1 MHSFIDNV
9 VRQVISSQ
17 KKISKCTFILPS
29 KRAGLFLKQS
39 IKTNLKGPSILPE
52 IYSIEEFIEQLSQLK
67 NIDNIEALFEFYNIY
82 KDLTP
87 LKDLEPF
94 SRFSRW
100 ASVMLQDFNEID
112 RNLIP
117 PNKIFNYLDAIHDIN
132 HWSLDSTPTKMV
144 KDYLKFWKKINLYYN
159 NFSKQLLNNGVAYQG
174 LGYKAAV
181 QNLDNYIDNTSRK
194 SHIFLGFN
202 ALNKSEELIF
212 QRLLDEGIAEVF
224 WDCDR
229 TFLDSKFHDSGLFMR
244 NYIKTWPYYK
254 KNKFNFKSDNFKSSK
269 KINITGATK
278 HIGQVKYAAELLFE
292 LHKKNNLKNTAVV
305 LADEALLLP
314 LINSIPPEIGGI
326 NITMGFPMSQAPL
339 NSLISSWF
347 KIHSTQGGLFYYKD
361 VIDLIS
367 NPQLNQLFNNEQ
379 YNSANNLIRSLK
391 SQNITEVTLEG
402 ILELDP
408 KIDNLSVLLF
418 DDCKGDVSNC
428 IERLL
433 ILLDKIR
440 NVFDKNSNKLISEY
454 AIRFYELIDKIKSF
468 NSKYNIVDSIKTLE
482 SLFNDVVGK
491 ERLNFNGDPF
501 SGLQIMG
508 MLETR
513 AIDYETVII
522 LSLNEG
528 VIPAGKSQNSYI
540 PFDVKIENSLPTY
553 KEKDAIYTYHF
564 YRLLHRAKDVQL
576 IYNTHSDSIRGSEP
590 SRFLT
595 QLQTQDIHK
604 CNHQILAPEIIQPKK
619 TVIKINK
626 TLDIISKLKI
636 IADKGFSPSSL
647 AQYIRNPIDFYN
659 FKVLG
664 IRELDGVEETIEAKT
679 FGNIIHY
686 TLEELY
692 KPFEGQF
699 LKSEELKKLI
709 PKLDKVIM
717 RFYNRAYKNGNIT
730 RGKNLISFEIAKRYI
745 SNFIRQE
752 INNLDKGHKIKIY
765 AVEKQVET
773 ILNHPSIRI
782 PVRLKG
788 SIDRLDSFDGVFR
801 IIDYKTSKVSQ
812 SDLNLINLLEVINDY
827 KKYNKIFQLLM
838 YAYILIDTE
847 EFQPPFELGIYSFK
861 NLKSGFLK
869 LKLKDKSLITQGV
882 SSSIDDSLINGF
894 EKQLALLLNDIF
906 CVENDFVE
914 KEV

>member
-1 MHSFIDNV
+1 MHSFIDSV
-9 VRQVISSQ
+9 VKEVISSQ

-39 IKTNLKGPSILPE
+39 LKTNLNAPSVLPE
-52 IYSIEEFIEQLSQLK
+52 IYSIEEFIEELSKLK
-67 NIDNIEALFEFYNIY
+67 IIDNIESLFEFYNIY
-82 KDLTP
+82 KGLTP
-87 LKDLEPF
+87 LKELESY
-94 SRFSRW
+94 SRFSSW
-100 ASVMLQDFNEID
+100 ASVILQDFNEID

-132 HWSLDSTPTKMV
+132 HWSLERAPTRMV
-144 KDYLKFWKKINLYYN
+144 KNYLKFWNKINLYYT
-159 NFSKQLLNNGVAYQG
+159 NFSSQLLKNGVAYQG
-174 LGYKAAV
+174 LGYRVAV
-181 QNLDNYIDNTSRK
+181 QNLDNYINNTSRK

-212 QRLLDEGIAEVF
+212 QRLLEQRIADVF
-224 WDCDR
+224 WDSDR
-229 TFLDSKFHDSGLFMR
+229 TFLDNKLHDSGLFMR
-244 NYIKTWPYYK
+244 DYIKTWPYYK

-278 HIGQVKYAAELLFE
+278 NIGQVKYAAELLFE

-314 LINSIPPEIGGI
+314 LINSIPSEIDGI

-347 KIHSTQGGLFYYKD
+347 KIHSTDGCLFYYKD
-361 VIDLIS
+361 VIDLLS
-367 NPQLNQLFNNEQ
+367 NPQLNQLFNNVQ
-379 YNSANNLIRSLK
+379 YNSANNLIRDLK
-391 SQNITEVTLEG
+391 SQNITEVNLEG
-402 ILELDP
+402 VLGLNP
-408 KIDNLSVLLF
+408 KIDDLSILLF
-418 DDCKGDVSNC
+418 DDCKGDVGNC

-440 NVFDKNSNKLISEY
+440 NVFDKNNNKLISEY
-454 AIRFYELIDKIKSF
+454 SIRFYELIEKIKSF
-468 NSKYNIVDSIKTLE
+468 NSKYKIVDSIKTLE
-482 SLFNDVVGK
+482 SLFNEVVGK

-528 VIPAGKSQNSYI
+528 IIPAGKSQNSYI

-564 YRLLHRAKDVQL
+564 YRLLHRAKEIHL
-576 IYNTHSDSIRGSEP
+576 MYNTHSDSIRGSEP

-595 QLQTQDIHK
+595 QLQIQNIHK
-604 CNHQILAPEIIQPKK
+604 CKHQILAPEVIQPKK
-619 TVIKINK
+619 AVLKINK
-626 TLDIISKLKI
+626 TRDIIAKLEL

-664 IRELDGVEETIEAKT
+664 IREIDGVEETIEAKT

-709 PKLDKVIM
+709 PKVDEVIM
-717 RFYNRAYKNGNIT
+717 RFYSRTYKNGDIT

-745 SNFIRQE
+745 NNFITQE

-765 AVEKQVET
+765 AVEKKVET
-773 ILNHPSIRI
+773 ILNHSSIRI

-788 SIDRLDSFDGVFR
+788 SVDRIDSFDGVLR

-812 SDLNLINLLEVINDY
+812 SDLNLINLSEVINDY

-838 YAYILIDTE
+838 YAYILIGTE

-869 LKLKDKSLITQGV
+869 FKLKDKSLITKGV
-882 SSSIDDSLINGF
+882 SDLINDSLINGF
-894 EKQLALLLNDIF
+894 EKQLILLLNDIF
-906 CVENDFVE
+906 CVENDFIE
-914 KEV
+914 KEI

>member
-1 MHSFIDNV
+1 
-9 VRQVISSQ
+9 
-17 KKISKCTFILPS
+17 
-29 KRAGLFLKQS
+29 
-39 IKTNLKGPSILPE
+39 
-52 IYSIEEFIEQLSQLK
+52 
-67 NIDNIEALFEFYNIY
+67 
-82 KDLTP
+82 
-87 LKDLEPF
+87 
-94 SRFSRW
+94 
-100 ASVMLQDFNEID
+100 
-112 RNLIP
+112 
-117 PNKIFNYLDAIHDIN
+117 
-132 HWSLDSTPTKMV
+132 
-144 KDYLKFWKKINLYYN
+144 
-159 NFSKQLLNNGVAYQG
+159 
-174 LGYKAAV
+174 
-181 QNLDNYIDNTSRK
+181 
-194 SHIFLGFN
+194 
-202 ALNKSEELIF
+202 
-212 QRLLDEGIAEVF
+212 
-224 WDCDR
+224 
-229 TFLDSKFHDSGLFMR
+229 
-244 NYIKTWPYYK
+244 
-254 KNKFNFKSDNFKSSK
+254 
-269 KINITGATK
+269 
-278 HIGQVKYAAELLFE
+278 
-292 LHKKNNLKNTAVV
+292 
-305 LADEALLLP
+305 
-314 LINSIPPEIGGI
+314 
-326 NITMGFPMSQAPL
+326 MSQAPL

-347 KIHSTQGGLFYYKD
+347 KIHSNHGCLFYYKD
-361 VIDLIS
+361 VIDLLS
-367 NPQLNQLFNNEQ
+367 NPQLNQLFNNVQ
-379 YNSANNLIRSLK
+379 YNSANNLIRDLK
-391 SQNITEVTLEG
+391 LQNITEVTLEAV
-402 ILELDP
+402 LELNS
-408 KIDNLSVLLF
+408 KIDNLSILLF
-418 DDCKGDVSNC
+418 DDCKGDVDNC

-440 NVFDKNSNKLISEY
+440 NVFDKNNNKLMSEY
-454 AIRFYELIDKIKSF
+454 SIRFYELIEKIKSF
-468 NSKYNIVDSIKTLE
+468 NSKYKIVDSIKTLE
-482 SLFNDVVGK
+482 SLFNEVVVK

-564 YRLLHRAKDVQL
+564 YRLLHRAKDVHL

-604 CNHQILAPEIIQPKK
+604 CKHQILAPEVIQPKK
-619 TVIKINK
+619 AVLKINK
-626 TLDIISKLKI
+626 TLDIIAKLKL

-664 IRELDGVEETIEAKT
+664 LREIDGVEETIEAKT

-699 LKSEELKKLI
+699 LKSGELKKLI
-709 PKLDKVIM
+709 PKVDEVIM
-717 RFYNRAYKNGNIT
+717 RFYSRTYKNGDIT

-745 SNFIRQE
+745 NNFITKE
-752 INNLDKGHKIKIY
+752 IDNLDKGHKIKIY

-788 SIDRLDSFDGVFR
+788 SVDRIDSFDGVFR

-812 SDLNLINLLEVINDY
+812 SDLNLINLSEVINDY

-838 YAYILIDTE
+838 YAYILIGTE
-847 EFQPPFELGIYSFK
+847 EFQLPFELGIYSFK

-869 LKLKDKSLITQGV
+869 FKLKDKSLIAKGV
-882 SSSIDDSLINGF
+882 SNPINDSLINGF
-894 EKQLALLLNDIF
+894 EEQLKLLLNDIF
-906 CVENDFVE
+906 CVENDFIE

>member
-1 MHSFIDNV
+1 MHSFIDSV
-9 VRQVISSQ
+9 VKEVISSQ

-39 IKTNLKGPSILPE
+39 LKTNLNAPSVLPE
-52 IYSIEEFIEQLSQLK
+52 IYSIEEFIEELSKLK
-67 NIDNIEALFEFYNIY
+67 IIDNIESLFEFYNIY
-82 KDLTP
+82 KGLTP
-87 LKDLEPF
+87 LKELESY
-94 SRFSRW
+94 SRFSSW
-100 ASVMLQDFNEID
+100 ASVILQDFNEID

-132 HWSLDSTPTKMV
+132 HWSLETAPTRMV
-144 KDYLKFWKKINLYYN
+144 KNYLKFWNKINLYYT
-159 NFSKQLLNNGVAYQG
+159 NFSSQLLKNGVAYQG
-174 LGYKAAV
+174 LGYRVAV
-181 QNLDNYIDNTSRK
+181 QNLDNYINNTSRK

-212 QRLLDEGIAEVF
+212 QRLLEQRIADIF
-224 WDCDR
+224 WDSDR
-229 TFLDSKFHDSGLFMR
+229 TFLDNKLHDSGLFMR
-244 NYIKTWPYYK
+244 GYIKTWPYYE

-278 HIGQVKYAAELLFE
+278 YIGQVKYAAELLSE

-314 LINSIPPEIGGI
+314 LINSIPSEIDGI

-347 KIHSTQGGLFYYKD
+347 KIHSTDGCLFYYKD
-361 VIDLIS
+361 VIDLLS
-367 NPQLNQLFNNEQ
+367 NPQLNQLFNNVQ
-379 YNSANNLIRSLK
+379 YNSANNLIRDLK
-391 SQNITEVTLEG
+391 SQNITEVNLEVVLG
-402 ILELDP
+402 LNP
-408 KIDNLSVLLF
+408 KIDNLAILLF
-418 DDCKGDVSNC
+418 EDCKGDVSNC

-440 NVFDKNSNKLISEY
+440 NVFDKNNNKLISEY
-454 AIRFYELIDKIKSF
+454 SIRFYELIEKIKSF
-468 NSKYNIVDSIKTLE
+468 NSKYKIVDSIKTLE
-482 SLFNDVVGK
+482 SLFNEVVGK

-528 VIPAGKSQNSYI
+528 IIPAGKSQNSYI

-564 YRLLHRAKDVQL
+564 YRLLHRAKEVHL
-576 IYNTHSDSIRGSEP
+576 MYNTHSDSIRGSEP

-595 QLQTQDIHK
+595 QLQIQGIHK
-604 CNHQILAPEIIQPKK
+604 CKHQILAPELIQPKK
-619 TVIKINK
+619 AVLKINK
-626 TLDIISKLKI
+626 TRDIIAKLEL

-664 IRELDGVEETIEAKT
+664 IREIDGVEETIEAKT

-699 LKSEELKKLI
+699 LKSGELKKLI
-709 PKLDKVIM
+709 PKVDEVIM
-717 RFYNRAYKNGNIT
+717 RFYRRTYKNGDIT

-745 SNFIRQE
+745 NNFITQE

-773 ILNHPSIRI
+773 ILNHSSIRI

-788 SIDRLDSFDGVFR
+788 SVDRIDSFDGVLR

-812 SDLNLINLLEVINDY
+812 SDLNLINLSEVINDY

-838 YAYILIDTE
+838 YAYILIGTE
-847 EFQPPFELGIYSFK
+847 EFQPHFELGIYSFK

-869 LKLKDKSLITQGV
+869 FKLKDKSLITQGL
-882 SSSIDDSLINGF
+882 SDLINDSLINGF
-894 EKQLALLLNDIF
+894 EKQLILLLNDIF
-906 CVENDFVE
+906 CVENDFIE
-914 KEV
+914 KEI

>member
-1 MHSFIDNV
+1 MHSFIDSV
-9 VRQVISSQ
+9 VKEVISSQ

-39 IKTNLKGPSILPE
+39 LKTNLNAPSVLPE
-52 IYSIEEFIEQLSQLK
+52 IYSIEEFIEELSKLK
-67 NIDNIEALFEFYNIY
+67 IIDNIESLFEFYNIY
-82 KDLTP
+82 KGLTP
-87 LKDLEPF
+87 LKELESY
-94 SRFSRW
+94 SRFSSW
-100 ASVMLQDFNEID
+100 ASVILQDFNEID

-132 HWSLDSTPTKMV
+132 HWSLETAPTRMV
-144 KDYLKFWKKINLYYN
+144 KNYLKFWNKINHYYT
-159 NFSKQLLNNGVAYQG
+159 NFSSQLLKNGVAYQG
-174 LGYKAAV
+174 LGYRVAV
-181 QNLDNYIDNTSRK
+181 QNLDNYINNTSRK

-212 QRLLDEGIAEVF
+212 QRLLEQRIADIF
-224 WDCDR
+224 WDSDR
-229 TFLDSKFHDSGLFMR
+229 TFLDNKLHDSGLFMR
-244 NYIKTWPYYK
+244 DYIKTWPYYK

-278 HIGQVKYAAELLFE
+278 NIGQVKYAAELLFE

-314 LINSIPPEIGGI
+314 LINSIPSEIDGI

-347 KIHSTQGGLFYYKD
+347 KIHSTDGCLFYYKD
-361 VIDLIS
+361 VIDLLS
-367 NPQLNQLFNNEQ
+367 NPQLNQLFNNVQ
-379 YNSANNLIRSLK
+379 YNSANNLIRDLK
-391 SQNITEVTLEG
+391 SQNITEVNLEG
-402 ILELDP
+402 VLGLNP
-408 KIDNLSVLLF
+408 KIDDLSILLF
-418 DDCKGDVSNC
+418 DDCKGDVGNC

-440 NVFDKNSNKLISEY
+440 NVFDNNNNKLISEY
-454 AIRFYELIDKIKSF
+454 SIRFYELIEKIKSF
-468 NSKYNIVDSIKTLE
+468 NSKYKIVDSIKTLE
-482 SLFNDVVGK
+482 SLFNEVVGK

-528 VIPAGKSQNSYI
+528 IIPAGKSQNSYI

-564 YRLLHRAKDVQL
+564 YRLLHRAKEIHL
-576 IYNTHSDSIRGSEP
+576 MYNTHSDSIRGSEP

-595 QLQTQDIHK
+595 QLQIQDIHK
-604 CNHQILAPEIIQPKK
+604 CKHQILAPEVIQPKK
-619 TVIKINK
+619 AVLKINK
-626 TLDIISKLKI
+626 TRDIIAKLEL

-664 IRELDGVEETIEAKT
+664 IREIDGVEETIEAKT

-709 PKLDKVIM
+709 PKVDEVIM
-717 RFYNRAYKNGNIT
+717 RFYSRTYKNGDIT

-745 SNFIRQE
+745 NNFITQE

-765 AVEKQVET
+765 AVEKKVET
-773 ILNHPSIRI
+773 ILNNSSIRI

-788 SIDRLDSFDGVFR
+788 SVDRIDSFDGVLR

-812 SDLNLINLLEVINDY
+812 SDLNLINLSEVINDY

-838 YAYILIDTE
+838 YAYILIGTE

-869 LKLKDKSLITQGV
+869 FKLKDKSLITKGV
-882 SSSIDDSLINGF
+882 SDLINDSLINGF
-894 EKQLALLLNDIF
+894 EKQLILLLNDIF
-906 CVENDFVE
+906 CVENDFIE
-914 KEV
+914 KEI

>member
-1 MHSFIDNV
+1 MHSFIDSV
-9 VRQVISSQ
+9 VKEVISSQ
-17 KKISKCTFILPS
+17 KKISNCTFILPS

-39 IKTNLKGPSILPE
+39 LKTNLNAPSVLPE
-52 IYSIEEFIEQLSQLK
+52 IYSIEEFIEELSKLK
-67 NIDNIEALFEFYNIY
+67 IIDNIESLFEFYNIY
-82 KDLTP
+82 KGLTP
-87 LKDLEPF
+87 LKELESY
-94 SRFSRW
+94 SRFSSW
-100 ASVMLQDFNEID
+100 ASVILQDFNEID

-132 HWSLDSTPTKMV
+132 HWSLETAPTRMV
-144 KDYLKFWKKINLYYN
+144 KNYLKFWNKINLYYT
-159 NFSKQLLNNGVAYQG
+159 NFSSQLLKNGVAYQG
-174 LGYKAAV
+174 LGYRVAV
-181 QNLDNYIDNTSRK
+181 QNLDNYINNTSRK

-212 QRLLDEGIAEVF
+212 QRLLEQRVADIF
-224 WDCDR
+224 WDSDR
-229 TFLDSKFHDSGLFMR
+229 TFLDNKLHDSGLFMR
-244 NYIKTWPYYK
+244 GYIKTWPYYK

-278 HIGQVKYAAELLFE
+278 YIGQVKYAAELLSE

-314 LINSIPPEIGGI
+314 LINSIPSEIDGI

-347 KIHSTQGGLFYYKD
+347 KIHSTDGCLFYYKD
-361 VIDLIS
+361 VIDLLS
-367 NPQLNQLFNNEQ
+367 NPQLNQLFNNVQ
-379 YNSANNLIRSLK
+379 YNSANNLIRDLK
-391 SQNITEVTLEG
+391 SQNITEVNLEVVLG
-402 ILELDP
+402 LNP
-408 KIDNLSVLLF
+408 KIDNLAILLF
-418 DDCKGDVSNC
+418 EDCKGDVGNC

-440 NVFDKNSNKLISEY
+440 NVFDKNNNKLISEY
-454 AIRFYELIDKIKSF
+454 SIRFYELIEKIKSF
-468 NSKYNIVDSIKTLE
+468 NSKYKIVDSIKTLE
-482 SLFNDVVGK
+482 SLFNEVVGK

-528 VIPAGKSQNSYI
+528 IIPAGKSQNSYI

-564 YRLLHRAKDVQL
+564 YRLLHRAKEVHL
-576 IYNTHSDSIRGSEP
+576 MYNTHSDSIRGSEP

-595 QLQTQDIHK
+595 QLQIQGIHK
-604 CNHQILAPEIIQPKK
+604 CKHQILAPELIQPKK
-619 TVIKINK
+619 AVLKINK
-626 TLDIISKLKI
+626 TRDIIAKLEL

-664 IRELDGVEETIEAKT
+664 IREIDGVEETIEAKT

-699 LKSEELKKLI
+699 LKSGELKKLI
-709 PKLDKVIM
+709 PKVDEVIM
-717 RFYNRAYKNGNIT
+717 RFYSRTYKNGDIT

-745 SNFIRQE
+745 NNFITQE

-773 ILNHPSIRI
+773 ILNHSSIRI

-788 SIDRLDSFDGVFR
+788 SVDRIDSFDGVLR

-812 SDLNLINLLEVINDY
+812 SDLNLINLSEVINDY

-838 YAYILIDTE
+838 YAYILIGTE

-869 LKLKDKSLITQGV
+869 FKLKDKSLITQGL
-882 SSSIDDSLINGF
+882 SDLINDSLINGF
-894 EKQLALLLNDIF
+894 EKQLILLLNDIF
-906 CVENDFVE
+906 CVENDFIE
-914 KEV
+914 KEI

>member
-1 MHSFIDNV
+1 MYGFIDK
-9 VRQVISSQ
+9 VIERILSSE
-17 KKISKCTFILPS
+17 KKIHKCTFILPS

-39 IKTNLKGPSILPE
+39 LKTNLKAPSILPE

-67 NIDNIEALFEFYNIY
+67 NIDNIEVLFEFYNVY
-82 KDLTP
+82 KNLVP
-87 LKDLEPF
+87 LKDLETF

-100 ASVMLQDFNEID
+100 ASVILQDFNEID
-112 RNLIP
+112 RNLIS

-132 HWSLDSTPTKMV
+132 HWSLDSAPTKMV

-159 NFSKQLLNNGVAYQG
+159 NFSKQLLNNGAAYQG
-174 LGYKAAV
+174 LSYKVAV
-181 QNLDNYIDNTSRK
+181 QNLDNYIDNTGRK
-194 SHIFLGFN
+194 FHIFLGFN
-202 ALNKSEELIF
+202 ALNKAEELIF
-212 QRLLDEGIAEVF
+212 QRLLEEGIAEIF

-244 NYIKTWPYYK
+244 DYIKTWPYYK

-292 LHKKNNLKNTAVV
+292 LHKKNNLKNTAIV

-339 NSLISSWF
+339 NSLISTWF
-347 KIHSTQGGLFYYKD
+347 KIHGTQGGLFYYKD

-367 NPQLNQLFNNEQ
+367 NPQLNQLFNSVE

-391 SQNITEVTLEG
+391 SQNITEVTLEV
-402 ILELDP
+402 ILELNP
-408 KIDNLSVLLF
+408 KIDNLSILLF
-418 DDCKGDVSNC
+418 DDCKGDVDIC

-433 ILLDKIR
+433 VLLDKIR
-440 NVFDKNSNKLISEY
+440 NFFNKNSSKLISEY
-454 AIRFYELIDKIKSF
+454 SIRFYELIEKIKSF

-482 SLFNDVVGK
+482 SLFNEVVGK

-528 VIPAGKSQNSYI
+528 IIPAGKSQNSYI
-540 PFDVKIENSLPTY
+540 PFDIKRENNLPTY

-564 YRLLHRAKDVQL
+564 YRLLHRAKNVHL
-576 IYNTHSDSIRGSEP
+576 IYNTHSDSVKGSEP
-590 SRFLT
+590 SRFLI

-604 CNHQILAPEIIQPKK
+604 CKHQILAPEIIQPKK
-619 TVIKINK
+619 TAIKIKK
-626 TLDIISKLKI
+626 TLGIVSKLKI

-664 IRELDGVEETIEAKT
+664 IRELDEVEETIEAKT

-692 KPFEGQF
+692 KPFEGLF
-699 LKSEELKKLI
+699 LKSEELRKLI
-709 PKLDKVIM
+709 PKLDEIIM
-717 RFYNRAYKNGNIT
+717 KFYNRAYKNGNIT

-745 SNFIRQE
+745 NNFITKE
-752 INNLDKGHKIKIY
+752 IDNLDKGHKIKIY

-773 ILNHPSIRI
+773 ILNHPSIKI

-812 SDLNLINLLEVINDY
+812 SELNLLNFSLITKDY
-827 KKYNKIFQLLM
+827 IKYNKSFQLLM
-838 YAYILIDTE
+838 YAYILSKTE
-847 EFQPPFELGIYSFK
+847 NFHTPFEAGIYSFK

-869 LKLKDKSLITQGV
+869 FKSKDKSLLIQG
-882 SSSIDDSLINGF
+882 SDDLINEEITDLF
-894 EKQLALLLNDIF
+894 EDQLVKLLKDIF
-906 CVENDFVE
+906 SIE
-914 KEV
+914 KEFIEKDV

>member
-1 MHSFIDNV
+1 MHSFIDTV
-9 VRQVISSQ
+9 VKRIISSQ

-39 IKTNLKGPSILPE
+39 LKINLKAPSILPE

-67 NIDNIEALFEFYNIY
+67 NIDNIELVFEFYNIY

-87 LKDLEPF
+87 LKDLESF

-100 ASVMLQDFNEID
+100 ASVILQDFNEID
-112 RNLIP
+112 RNLIS

-159 NFSKQLLNNGVAYQG
+159 NFSKQLLNNGAAYQG
-174 LGYKAAV
+174 LSYKVAV
-181 QNLDNYIDNTSRK
+181 QNLDNYINNTSRK

-212 QRLLDEGIAEVF
+212 QRLLEEGIAEVF

-229 TFLDSKFHDSGLFMR
+229 TFLESKFHDSGLFMR

-254 KNKFNFKSDNFKSSK
+254 KNKFNFKLDNFKSFK

-292 LHKKNNLKNTAVV
+292 LYKKNNLKNTAVV
-305 LADEALLLP
+305 LTDEALLLP

-347 KIHSTQGGLFYYKD
+347 KIHSTQDGLFYYKD

-367 NPQLNQLFNNEQ
+367 NPQLNQLFDNVQ

-391 SQNITEVTLEG
+391 SQNITEVNLER
-402 ILELDP
+402 ILELNP
-408 KIDNLSVLLF
+408 KIDNLSILLF
-418 DDCKGDVSNC
+418 DDSKGDVDNC

-433 ILLDKIR
+433 ILLDKIG

-454 AIRFYELIDKIKSF
+454 SIRFYELIEKIKSF
-468 NSKYNIVDSIKTLE
+468 NSKYNMIDSIKTLE
-482 SLFNDVVGK
+482 SLYNEVVGK

-540 PFDVKIENSLPTY
+540 PFDVKIENNLPTY

-564 YRLLHRAKDVQL
+564 YRLLHRAKDVNL
-576 IYNTHSDSIRGSEP
+576 IYNTHSDSIKGSEP

-604 CNHQILAPEIIQPKK
+604 CKHQILAPEIIQPKK
-619 TVIKINK
+619 ALIKIK
-626 TLDIISKLKI
+626 KSFDIISKLKI

-692 KPFEGQF
+692 KPFEDQF

-709 PKLDKVIM
+709 PKVDEIIM
-717 RFYNRAYKNGNIT
+717 KFYSRAYENGDIT
-730 RGKNLISFEIAKRYI
+730 RGKNLISFEIAKKYI
-745 SNFIRQE
+745 NNFIIQE
-752 INNLDKGHKIKIY
+752 INNLDNGHKIKIY
-765 AVEKQVET
+765 AVENQVEA
-773 ILNHPSIRI
+773 ILNHPSIGF

-788 SIDRLDSFDGVFR
+788 SVDRIDSFDGVVR

-812 SDLNLINLLEVINDY
+812 SDLNLINLSEVINDY

-838 YAYILIDTE
+838 YAYILSKKENFHT
-847 EFQPPFELGIYSFK
+847 PFEAGIYSFK

-869 LKLKDKSLITQGV
+869 FKSKDKSL
-882 SSSIDDSLINGF
+882 LINGSNDLINEKIVNVF
-894 EKQLALLLNDIF
+894 EDQLVKLLTDIF
-906 CVENDFVE
+906 SIEKEFIE

>member
-1 MHSFIDNV
+1 MHSFIDTV
-9 VRQVISSQ
+9 VKRIISSQ

-39 IKTNLKGPSILPE
+39 LKINLKAPSILPE

-67 NIDNIEALFEFYNIY
+67 NIDNIELVFEFYNIY

-87 LKDLEPF
+87 LKDLESF

-100 ASVMLQDFNEID
+100 ASVILQDFNEID
-112 RNLIP
+112 RNLIS

-159 NFSKQLLNNGVAYQG
+159 NFSKQLLNNGAAYQG
-174 LGYKAAV
+174 LSYKVAV
-181 QNLDNYIDNTSRK
+181 QNLDNYINNTSRK

-212 QRLLDEGIAEVF
+212 QRLLEEGIAEVF

-229 TFLDSKFHDSGLFMR
+229 TFLESKFHDSGLFMR

-254 KNKFNFKSDNFKSSK
+254 KNKFNFKLDNFKSLK

-292 LHKKNNLKNTAVV
+292 LYKKNNLKNTAVV
-305 LADEALLLP
+305 LTDEALLLP

-347 KIHSTQGGLFYYKD
+347 KIHSTQDGLFYYKD

-367 NPQLNQLFNNEQ
+367 NPQLNQLFDNVQ

-391 SQNITEVTLEG
+391 SQNITEVNLER
-402 ILELDP
+402 ILELNP
-408 KIDNLSVLLF
+408 KIDNLSILLF
-418 DDCKGDVSNC
+418 DDSKGDVGNC

-433 ILLDKIR
+433 ILLDKIG

-454 AIRFYELIDKIKSF
+454 SIRFYELIEKIKSF
-468 NSKYNIVDSIKTLE
+468 NSKYNMIDSIKTLE
-482 SLFNDVVGK
+482 SLYNEVVGK

-540 PFDVKIENSLPTY
+540 PFDVKIENNLPTY

-564 YRLLHRAKDVQL
+564 YRLLHRAKDVNL
-576 IYNTHSDSIRGSEP
+576 IYNTHSDSIKGSEP

-604 CNHQILAPEIIQPKK
+604 CKHQILAPEIIQPKK
-619 TVIKINK
+619 ALIKIK
-626 TLDIISKLKI
+626 KSFDIISKLKI

-692 KPFEGQF
+692 KPFEDQF

-709 PKLDKVIM
+709 PKVDEIIM
-717 RFYNRAYKNGNIT
+717 KFYSRAYENGDIT
-730 RGKNLISFEIAKRYI
+730 RGKNLISFEIAKKYI
-745 SNFIRQE
+745 NNFIIQE
-752 INNLDKGHKIKIY
+752 INNLDNGHKIKIY
-765 AVEKQVET
+765 AVENQVEA
-773 ILNHPSIRI
+773 ILNHPSIGF

-788 SIDRLDSFDGVFR
+788 SVDRIDSFDGVVR

-812 SDLNLINLLEVINDY
+812 SDLNLINLSEVINDY

-838 YAYILIDTE
+838 YAYILSKKENFHT
-847 EFQPPFELGIYSFK
+847 PFEVGIYSFK

-869 LKLKDKSLITQGV
+869 FKSKDKSL
-882 SSSIDDSLINGF
+882 LINGSNDLINEKIVNVF
-894 EKQLALLLNDIF
+894 EDQLVKLLTDIF
-906 CVENDFVE
+906 SIEKEFIE

>member
-1 MHSFIDNV
+1 MHSFIDSV
-9 VRQVISSQ
+9 VKEVISSQ

-39 IKTNLKGPSILPE
+39 LKTNLNAPSVLPE
-52 IYSIEEFIEQLSQLK
+52 IYSIEEFIEELSKLK
-67 NIDNIEALFEFYNIY
+67 IIDNIESLFEFYNIY
-82 KDLTP
+82 KGLTP
-87 LKDLEPF
+87 LKELESY
-94 SRFSRW
+94 SRFSSW
-100 ASVMLQDFNEID
+100 ASVILQDFNEID

-132 HWSLDSTPTKMV
+132 HWSLETAPTRMV
-144 KDYLKFWKKINLYYN
+144 KNYLKFWNKINLYYT
-159 NFSKQLLNNGVAYQG
+159 NFSSQLLKNGVAYQG
-174 LGYKAAV
+174 LGYRVAV
-181 QNLDNYIDNTSRK
+181 QNLDNYINNTSRK

-212 QRLLDEGIAEVF
+212 QRLLEQRVADIF
-224 WDCDR
+224 WDSDR
-229 TFLDSKFHDSGLFMR
+229 TFLDNKLHDSGLFMR
-244 NYIKTWPYYK
+244 GYIKTWPYYK

-278 HIGQVKYAAELLFE
+278 YIGQVKYAAELLSE

-314 LINSIPPEIGGI
+314 LINSIPSEIDGI

-347 KIHSTQGGLFYYKD
+347 KIHSTDGCLFYYKD
-361 VIDLIS
+361 VIDLLS
-367 NPQLNQLFNNEQ
+367 NPQLNQLFNNVQ
-379 YNSANNLIRSLK
+379 YNSANNLIRDLK
-391 SQNITEVTLEG
+391 SQNITEVNLEVVLG
-402 ILELDP
+402 LNP
-408 KIDNLSVLLF
+408 KIDNLAILLF
-418 DDCKGDVSNC
+418 EDCKGDVGNC

-440 NVFDKNSNKLISEY
+440 NVFDKNNNKLISEY
-454 AIRFYELIDKIKSF
+454 SIRFYELIEKIKSF
-468 NSKYNIVDSIKTLE
+468 NSKYKIVDSIKTLE
-482 SLFNDVVGK
+482 SLFNEVVGK

-528 VIPAGKSQNSYI
+528 IIPAGKSQNSYI

-564 YRLLHRAKDVQL
+564 YRLLHRAKEVHL
-576 IYNTHSDSIRGSEP
+576 MYNTHSDSIRGSEP

-595 QLQTQDIHK
+595 QLQIQGIHK
-604 CNHQILAPEIIQPKK
+604 CKHQILAPELIQPKK
-619 TVIKINK
+619 AVLKINK
-626 TLDIISKLKI
+626 TRDIIAKLEL

-664 IRELDGVEETIEAKT
+664 IREIDGVEETIEAKT

-699 LKSEELKKLI
+699 LKSGELKKLI
-709 PKLDKVIM
+709 PKVDEVIM
-717 RFYNRAYKNGNIT
+717 RFYSRTYKNGDIT

-745 SNFIRQE
+745 NNFITQE

-773 ILNHPSIRI
+773 ILNHSSIRI

-788 SIDRLDSFDGVFR
+788 SVDRIDSFDGVLR

-812 SDLNLINLLEVINDY
+812 SDLNLINLSEVINDY

-838 YAYILIDTE
+838 YAYILIGTE

-869 LKLKDKSLITQGV
+869 FKLKDKSLTTQGL
-882 SSSIDDSLINGF
+882 SDLINDNLINGF
-894 EKQLALLLNDIF
+894 ENQLILLLNDIF
-906 CVENDFVE
+906 CVENDFIE
-914 KEV
+914 KEI

>member
-1 MHSFIDNV
+1 MHSFIDSV
-9 VRQVISSQ
+9 VKEVISSQ

-39 IKTNLKGPSILPE
+39 LKTNLNAPSVLPE
-52 IYSIEEFIEQLSQLK
+52 IYSIEEFIEELSKLK
-67 NIDNIEALFEFYNIY
+67 IIDNIESLFEFYNIY
-82 KDLTP
+82 KGLTP
-87 LKDLEPF
+87 LKELESY
-94 SRFSRW
+94 SRFSSW
-100 ASVMLQDFNEID
+100 ASVILQDFNEID

-132 HWSLDSTPTKMV
+132 HWSLETAPTRMV
-144 KDYLKFWKKINLYYN
+144 KNYLKFWNKINLYYT
-159 NFSKQLLNNGVAYQG
+159 NFSSQLLKNGVAYQG
-174 LGYKAAV
+174 LGYRVAV
-181 QNLDNYIDNTSRK
+181 QNLDNYINNTSRK

-212 QRLLDEGIAEVF
+212 QRLLEQRVADIF
-224 WDCDR
+224 WDSDR
-229 TFLDSKFHDSGLFMR
+229 TFLDNKLHDSGLFMR
-244 NYIKTWPYYK
+244 GYIKTWPYYK

-278 HIGQVKYAAELLFE
+278 YIGQVKYAAELLSE

-314 LINSIPPEIGGI
+314 LINSIPSEIDGI

-347 KIHSTQGGLFYYKD
+347 KIHSTDGCLFYYKD
-361 VIDLIS
+361 VIDLLS
-367 NPQLNQLFNNEQ
+367 NPQLNQLFNNVQ
-379 YNSANNLIRSLK
+379 YNSANNLIRDLK
-391 SQNITEVTLEG
+391 SQNITEVNLEVVLG
-402 ILELDP
+402 LNP
-408 KIDNLSVLLF
+408 KIDNLAILLF
-418 DDCKGDVSNC
+418 EDCKGDVGNC

-440 NVFDKNSNKLISEY
+440 NVFDKNNNKLISEY
-454 AIRFYELIDKIKSF
+454 SIRFYELIEKIKSF
-468 NSKYNIVDSIKTLE
+468 NSKYKIVDSIKTLE
-482 SLFNDVVGK
+482 GLFNEVVGK

-528 VIPAGKSQNSYI
+528 IIPAGKSQNSYI

-564 YRLLHRAKDVQL
+564 YRLLHRAKEVHL
-576 IYNTHSDSIRGSEP
+576 MYNTHSDSIRGSEP

-595 QLQTQDIHK
+595 QLQIQDIHK
-604 CNHQILAPEIIQPKK
+604 CKHQILAPELIQPKK
-619 TVIKINK
+619 AVLKINK
-626 TLDIISKLKI
+626 TRDIIAKLEL

-664 IRELDGVEETIEAKT
+664 IREIVGVEETIEAKT

-699 LKSEELKKLI
+699 LKSGELKKLI
-709 PKLDKVIM
+709 PKADEVIM
-717 RFYNRAYKNGNIT
+717 RFYSRTYKNGDIT

-745 SNFIRQE
+745 NNFITQE

-765 AVEKQVET
+765 AVEKKVET
-773 ILNHPSIRI
+773 ILNHSSIRI

-788 SIDRLDSFDGVFR
+788 SVDRIDSFDGVLR

-812 SDLNLINLLEVINDY
+812 SDLNLINLSEVINDY

-838 YAYILIDTE
+838 YAYILIGTE

-869 LKLKDKSLITQGV
+869 FKLKDKSLITQGV
-882 SSSIDDSLINGF
+882 SDLINDSLINGF
-894 EKQLALLLNDIF
+894 EKQLILLLNDIF
-906 CVENDFVE
+906 CVENDFIE
-914 KEV
+914 KEI

>member
-1 MHSFIDNV
+1 MHSFIDSV
-9 VRQVISSQ
+9 VKEVISSQ

-39 IKTNLKGPSILPE
+39 LKTNLNAPSVLPE
-52 IYSIEEFIEQLSQLK
+52 IYSIEEFIEELSKLK
-67 NIDNIEALFEFYNIY
+67 IIDNIESLFEFYNIY
-82 KDLTP
+82 KGLTP
-87 LKDLEPF
+87 LKELESY
-94 SRFSRW
+94 SRFSSW
-100 ASVMLQDFNEID
+100 ASVILQDFNEID

-132 HWSLDSTPTKMV
+132 HWSLETAPTRMV
-144 KDYLKFWKKINLYYN
+144 KNYLKFWNKINLYYT
-159 NFSKQLLNNGVAYQG
+159 NFSSQLLKNGVAYQG
-174 LGYKAAV
+174 LGYRVAV
-181 QNLDNYIDNTSRK
+181 QNLDNYINNTSRK

-212 QRLLDEGIAEVF
+212 QRLLEQRVADIF
-224 WDCDR
+224 WDSDR
-229 TFLDSKFHDSGLFMR
+229 TFLDNKLHDSGLFMR
-244 NYIKTWPYYK
+244 GYIKTWPYYK

-278 HIGQVKYAAELLFE
+278 YIGQVKYAAELLSE

-314 LINSIPPEIGGI
+314 LINSIPSEIDGI

-347 KIHSTQGGLFYYKD
+347 KIHSTDGCLFYYKD
-361 VIDLIS
+361 VIDLLS
-367 NPQLNQLFNNEQ
+367 NPQLNQLFNNVQ
-379 YNSANNLIRSLK
+379 YNSANNLIRDLK
-391 SQNITEVTLEG
+391 SQNITEVNLEVVLG
-402 ILELDP
+402 LNP
-408 KIDNLSVLLF
+408 KIDNLAILLF
-418 DDCKGDVSNC
+418 EDCKGDVGNC

-440 NVFDKNSNKLISEY
+440 NVFDKNNNKLISEY
-454 AIRFYELIDKIKSF
+454 SIRFYELIEKIKSF
-468 NSKYNIVDSIKTLE
+468 NSKYKIVDSIKTLE
-482 SLFNDVVGK
+482 RLFNEVVGK

-528 VIPAGKSQNSYI
+528 IIPAGKSQNSYI

-564 YRLLHRAKDVQL
+564 YRLLHRAKEVHL
-576 IYNTHSDSIRGSEP
+576 MYNTHSDSIRGSEP

-595 QLQTQDIHK
+595 QLQIQGIHK
-604 CNHQILAPEIIQPKK
+604 CKHQILAPELIQPKK
-619 TVIKINK
+619 AVLKINK
-626 TLDIISKLKI
+626 TRDIIAKLEL

-664 IRELDGVEETIEAKT
+664 IREIDGVEETIEAKT

-699 LKSEELKKLI
+699 LKSGELKKLI
-709 PKLDKVIM
+709 PKVDEVIM
-717 RFYNRAYKNGNIT
+717 RFYSRTYKNGDIT

-745 SNFIRQE
+745 NNFITQE

-773 ILNHPSIRI
+773 ILNHSSIRI

-788 SIDRLDSFDGVFR
+788 SVDRIDSFDGVLR

-812 SDLNLINLLEVINDY
+812 SDLNLINLSEVINDY

-838 YAYILIDTE
+838 YAYILIGTE

-869 LKLKDKSLITQGV
+869 FKLKDKSLTTQGL
-882 SSSIDDSLINGF
+882 SDLINDNLINGF
-894 EKQLALLLNDIF
+894 ENQLILLLNDIF
-906 CVENDFVE
+906 CVENDFIE
-914 KEV
+914 KEI